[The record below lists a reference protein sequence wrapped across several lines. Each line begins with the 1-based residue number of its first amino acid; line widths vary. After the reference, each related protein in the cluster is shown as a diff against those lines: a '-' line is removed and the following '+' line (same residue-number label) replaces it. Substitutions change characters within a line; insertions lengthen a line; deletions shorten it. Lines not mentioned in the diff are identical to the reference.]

1 MKLQILRADKT
12 LYRGEAEKII
22 VPAFK
27 GEMTIL
33 KDHIPLITDL
43 KKGIIRVFDSKGQ
56 KREFKVERGIIN
68 IRENRISILVDESAE
83 SI

>member
-1 MKLQILRADKT
+1 MELQILRADKS
-12 LYRGEAEKII
+12 LYKGDVEKLT

-33 KDHIPLITDL
+33 KNHMPLITDL

-56 KREFKVERGIIN
+56 KKEFKIERGIIN
-68 IRENRISILVDESAE
+68 IRENKISILVDEKATA
-83 SI
+83 I